1 MFKRLQHW
9 FWQRLPRS
17 DSTHLKQRNLYVLPT
32 GAGLLLLATLL
43 VLLIASINYQLNLG
57 YLLTFLIAGCAAV
70 SVYMA
75 HSTLRGLQLQLRA
88 PAPQYANAPVLLDIT
103 IHNPSS
109 RPRWAVGL
117 RVGERYTLFATK
129 KTQKKR
135 KKINLYDQLNWYSCP
150 ARANQTA
157 QLSWLCGQRGW
168 HELPAIHI
176 ETRFPM
182 GIFRVWSVW
191 RPAAAV
197 LLYPTPE
204 ATPPNL
210 PVQTSHTMQ
219 DEAASISN
227 TNVRQASDEIPQ
239 DIRPYQRGDAPRHM
253 AWKKIAQTGELYTRE
268 NQQPAQ
274 LNLWLNFDVANASSI
289 GQEPALQRLCAWVQM
304 ASRANHHFGL
314 QLPAAANKPAVTIS
328 PHSGEAHT
336 QSCLQALAEWG
347 Q

>member
-9 FWQRLPRS
+9 FWQRLPRK
-17 DSTHLKQRNLYVLPT
+17 DSIQLKQRNLYVLPT
-32 GAGLLLLATLL
+32 GAGMLLLATLL
-43 VLLIASINYQLNLG
+43 VLLVASINYQLNLG

-88 PAPQYANAPVLLDIT
+88 PTPQYANSPVLLDIT

-117 RVGERYTLFATK
+117 RVHDVFSLQPSTEQ
-129 KTQKKR
+129 QKKHI
-135 KKINLYDQLNWYSCP
+135 KINPYEQLNWHTCP
-150 ARANQTA
+150 ARANQTL

-191 RPAAAV
+191 RPAASV

-204 ATPPNL
+204 SSPPNL
-210 PVQTSHTMQ
+210 PVQTSQTVL
-219 DEAASISN
+219 DDAAL
-227 TNVRQASDEIPQ
+227 ASVSTLHQHSDDIPQ

-268 NQQPAQ
+268 SQQPAQ
-274 LNLWLNFDVANASSI
+274 LNLWLNFEQANASSI
-289 GQEPALQRLCAWVQM
+289 GQETALQRLCAWVQM
-304 ASRANHHFGL
+304 ASRANHNFGL
-314 QLPAAANKPAVTIS
+314 QLPATANKPAITIAPS
-328 PHSGEAHT
+328 AGIAHT